1 MYCVRKLKNWK
12 IISWDYSIWIW
23 ILLIVLAIMFL
34 ILMYNKF
41 DVDNLDFTIIPGLLP
56 FLLMLW
62 AWIFLTIVSLKILRA
77 KNLKNNWKWI
87 LKKIKVTW
95 MAALYKKN
103 FSWCYLIFKDGDM
116 LYYSDGIDWW
126 VCNRNKCMEYNWIF
140 IRIWD
145 TFDVYI
151 DPENS
156 KNYWVDIDF
165 LMEK

>member
-77 KNLKNNWKWI
+77 KNLRNNWKWI

-95 MAALYKKN
+95 IAALYKKN
-103 FSWCYLIFKDGDM
+103 FSWCYLIFKDGNMITFIVSVVLLLSTNSSLSRYFMVVRYELSTLDSSSDM
-116 LYYSDGIDWW
+116 
-126 VCNRNKCMEYNWIF
+126 R
-140 IRIWD
+140 R
-145 TFDVYI
+145 
-151 DPENS
+151 
-156 KNYWVDIDF
+156 
-165 LMEK
+165 

>member
-1 MYCVRKLKNWK
+1 MYCVRKLKKWK

-116 LYYSDGIDWW
+116 TYCSDGIDWW